1 MRPSS
6 CGSAGLMQA
15 HNLIVLVACQL
26 ISATSTITLVTLGGI
41 IGTSMTSNKALVT
54 LPLSLMVVAVA
65 ATAIPASM
73 LMRRVGRRYGFMLA
87 STVASAGMFV
97 GVVALKQSSFTLFCV
112 ASMMLGINTAF
123 TQQYRYAAAES
134 VESKFVARAISFVLL
149 GSIGGAFL
157 GKELATRGEGW
168 IAGIPYAGT
177 LVALGVLFVIQVLLL
192 SLLKEPTAHQDSDAP
207 HSDRPLGRIVR
218 QPVFLTAVFG
228 GVVAYGV
235 MTLIMTA
242 TPLSMHLTD
251 GYSIEETSSV
261 IRAHVLAMYLP
272 SLAAGFLID
281 RVGVT
286 RLMIVGALGLLAT
299 SIVGLQGHSLL
310 HYWWALVLL
319 GVGWNFLYVGGTTL
333 LTYTY
338 SLAERFHAQ
347 AVNEFLVFGVS
358 ATASLLA
365 GTVMFYFGW
374 ATLMLVPIPILV
386 AITVVLVVVRKDPL
400 LQRRLAKEEG

>member
-1 MRPSS
+1 
-6 CGSAGLMQA
+6 MQVR
-15 HNLIVLVACQL
+15 NLIVLVGCQL
-26 ISATSTITLVTLGGI
+26 ISATSTISLVTLGGI

-65 ATAIPASM
+65 STTIPATL
-73 LMRRVGRRYGFMLA
+73 LMRRVGRRRGFMLA
-87 STVASAGMFV
+87 SSVASIGMFV
-97 GVVALKQSSFTLFCV
+97 GVIALKQSSFVLFCV
-112 ASMMLGINTAF
+112 ATMMLGVNTAF

-134 VESKFVARAISFVLL
+134 VAPEFVARAISFVLL

-157 GKELATRGEGW
+157 GKELVTRGVAW
-168 IAGIPYAGT
+168 ISGIPYAGIMA
-177 LVALGVLFVIQVLLL
+177 ALGVLFILQVLLL
-192 SLLKEPTAHQDSDAP
+192 SRLQEPAAHHEHDAP
-207 HSDRPLGRIVR
+207 HSDRPLGNIIR
-218 QPVFLTAVFG
+218 QPVFLAAVSG
-228 GVVAYGV
+228 GVVAYGI

-286 RLMIVGALGLLAT
+286 PLMIVGALGLLAT
-299 SIVGLQGHSLL
+299 SLVGLQGHTFM

-319 GVGWNFLYVGGTTL
+319 GIGWNFLFVGGTTL

-338 SLAERFHAQ
+338 SMAERFRAQ
-347 AVNEFLVFGVS
+347 AVNEFMVFGVS
-358 ATASLLA
+358 AGASLLA

-374 ATLMLVPIPILV
+374 TTLMLVPIPVLIAVTV
-386 AITVVLVVVRKDPL
+386 ALVVVRKNPL
-400 LQRRLAKEEG
+400 LQRRIVKEKGKAYD

>member
-1 MRPSS
+1 
-6 CGSAGLMQA
+6 MQA
-15 HNLIVLVACQL
+15 RNLYVLVGCQL
-26 ISATSTITLVTLGGI
+26 ISATSTISLVTLGGI

-65 ATAIPASM
+65 ATAIPATM
-73 LMRRVGRRYGFMLA
+73 LMRRVGRRRGFMLA

-97 GVVALKQSSFTLFCV
+97 GVIALKQSSFVLFCL
-112 ASMMLGINTAF
+112 ATMMLGVNVAF

-134 VESKFVARAISFVLL
+134 VAPDFVARAISFVLL

-157 GKELATRGEGW
+157 GKELVTRGAVW
-168 IAGIPYAGT
+168 VAGIPYAGIM
-177 LVALGVLFVIQVLLL
+177 VALGVLFVVQVLLL
-192 SLLKEPTAHQDSDAP
+192 SMLQEPTAHQEHDAP
-207 HSDRPLGRIVR
+207 HSDRPVGEIVR
-218 QPVFLTAVFG
+218 QPVFLAAVSG
-228 GVVAYGV
+228 GVVAYGI

-242 TPLSMHLTD
+242 TPLSMHLND
-251 GYSIEETSSV
+251 GYSIEQTSSV
-261 IRAHVLAMYLP
+261 IRAHVLAMYAP
-272 SLAAGFLID
+272 SLAAGFLIA

-286 RLMIVGALGLLAT
+286 RLMIVGAMGLLAT
-299 SIVGLQGHSLL
+299 SLVGLQGHSFM

-338 SLAERFHAQ
+338 SLAERYRAQ

-374 ATLMLVPIPILV
+374 TTLMLVPIPILIAIVV
-386 AITVVLVVVRKDPL
+386 ALAWVRRDPL
-400 LQRRLAKEEG
+400 LQRRAKQET

>member
-1 MRPSS
+1 
-6 CGSAGLMQA
+6 MQA
-15 HNLIVLVACQL
+15 RNLYVLVSCQL
-26 ISATSTITLVTLGGI
+26 ISATSTIALVTLGGI
-41 IGTSMTSNKALVT
+41 IGTSMIDNRSLVT

-73 LMRRVGRRYGFMLA
+73 LMRRIGRRNGFML
-87 STVASAGMFV
+87 SSSVASIGMFI
-97 GVVALKQSSFTLFCV
+97 GVVALKQSSFVLFCV
-112 ASMMLGINTAF
+112 ATMMLGVNTAF

-134 VESKFVARAISFVLL
+134 VAPEFVARAISFVLL

-157 GKELATRGEGW
+157 GKELATRGYAW
-168 IAGIPYAGT
+168 IADIPYAGT
-177 LVALGVLFVIQVLLL
+177 LAALGVLFVIQVLLL
-192 SLLKEPTAHQDSDAP
+192 SALQEPAP
-207 HSDRPLGRIVR
+207 HDDPAMQDSDRPLREIAL
-218 QPVFLTAVFG
+218 QPIFLTAVFG
-228 GVVAYGV
+228 GVVAYGI

-242 TPLSMHLTD
+242 TPLSMHVTD
-251 GYSIEETSSV
+251 GFSIEETSSV

-286 RLMIVGALGLLAT
+286 RLMIVGAFGLLAT
-299 SIVGLQGHSLL
+299 SIIGLQGHSLL

-338 SLAERFHAQ
+338 SMAERFRAQ

-358 ATASLLA
+358 ASASLLA

-374 ATLMLVPIPILV
+374 TTLMLVPIPILV
-386 AITVVLVVVRKDPL
+386 VVTGVLLWTRNDPL
-400 LQRRLAKEEG
+400 LRRRLEIQKDRSYD

>member
-1 MRPSS
+1 
-6 CGSAGLMQA
+6 MQA
-15 HNLIVLVACQL
+15 RNLFVLVGCQL

-41 IGTSMTSNKALVT
+41 IGASMTDNKALVT

-65 ATAIPASM
+65 STAIPASM
-73 LMRRVGRRYGFMLA
+73 LMRRVGRRRGFML
-87 STVASAGMFV
+87 SSIVASAGMFL
-97 GVVALKQSSFTLFCV
+97 GVLALHQSSFILFC
-112 ASMMLGINTAF
+112 AATMMVGVNTAF

-134 VESKFVARAISFVLL
+134 VTRQYVARAISFVLL

-157 GKELATRGEGW
+157 GKELATRGESW
-168 IAGIPYAGT
+168 VEGIPYAGT
-177 LVALGVLFVIQVLLL
+177 LVVLGCLFILQVVLMSMLREPAAHEAQQIEQTDRSLKKIVL
-192 SLLKEPTAHQDSDAP
+192 
-207 HSDRPLGRIVR
+207 
-218 QPVFLTAVFG
+218 QPVFLTAVSG
-228 GVVAYGV
+228 GAVAYGI

-242 TPLSMHLTD
+242 TPLSMHLND

-261 IRAHVLAMYLP
+261 IRAHVLAMYVP

-286 RLMIVGALGLLAT
+286 RLMIVGAVGLLAT
-299 SIVGLQGHSLL
+299 SLIGLQGHSLL

-338 SLAERFHAQ
+338 SLAERFRAQ
-347 AVNEFLVFGVS
+347 AVNEFLVFGIS

-374 ATLMLVPIPILV
+374 TTLMLVPIPLLV
-386 AITVVLVVVRKDPL
+386 SICVALVWTRRDPL
-400 LQRRLAKEEG
+400 LRRVGSAVKG